1 MKVRWNRS
9 SVRLRLT
16 PSELASLLRGETVT
30 ETLELPGGASWSV
43 QLASEA
49 VTCLTSIGNS
59 ARLHLSPEDR
69 QRLAAPDAEGVYFQI
84 EDGLRYWVEKDF
96 PCAHPRAA
104 EASEPTTE
112 TFDAPDG
119 FEQRKNEG

>member
-16 PSELASLLRGETVT
+16 PSELASLLDGETIT
-30 ETLELPGGASWSV
+30 ETLDLPGGASWSV
-43 QLASEA
+43 ALAVADATELVSE
-49 VTCLTSIGNS
+49 GNT
-59 ARLHLSPEDR
+59 ARLQLSPKDR

-84 EDGLRYWVEKDF
+84 ENGLRYWVEKDF

-104 EASEPTTE
+104 EAAEPVTE
-112 TFDAPDG
+112 TFTPPEG
-119 FEQRKNEG
+119 FEERKNEG

>member
-16 PSELASLLRGETVT
+16 PSELATLMHGETVT
-30 ETLELPGGASWSV
+30 ETLGLPGGASWSV
-43 QLASEA
+43 ALAAAEATGLSSE
-49 VTCLTSIGNS
+49 GNT

-104 EASEPTTE
+104 EASEPVTE
-112 TFDAPDG
+112 TFAPPGG
-119 FEQRKNEG
+119 FEERKAEV